1 MKSATRR
8 LRRDRHPVGKKYLR
22 VEFEVYMIEITT
34 ALTAFVGNSLQSAL
48 VSVAWIVLLE
58 EKE

>member
-1 MKSATRR
+1 
-8 LRRDRHPVGKKYLR
+8 
-22 VEFEVYMIEITT
+22 MIEITT